1 MLSVNLRAAI
11 LTGKYPESTG
21 VYPGVFWADSVGGL
35 PTRHKTLAERLSK
48 VILSDQV
55 SIFFMIWCIL
65 VLFNDP
71 MFKLG
76 YATAILGKWHLGV
89 GVHGEYLPTR
99 RGFDRDF
106 VVVDSSKNLQ
116 GQSSISEE

>member
-1 MLSVNLRAAI
+1 MAYRVTHQFNYRAAI
-11 LTGKYPESTG
+11 LTGKYPEATG

-55 SIFFMIWCIL
+55 TDL
-65 VLFNDP
+65 LRLLNDP
-71 MFKLG
+71 IFKLG

-106 VVVDSSKNLQ
+106 VVVDSSKNV
-116 GQSSISEE
+116 QSL

>member
-1 MLSVNLRAAI
+1 M
-11 LTGKYPESTG
+11 TGKYPESTG

-55 SIFFMIWCIL
+55 ADLFRLFSISCF

-106 VVVDSSKNLQ
+106 VVVDSSENLLAL
-116 GQSSISEE
+116 SSISEE